1 MQIKELPVEQTDHS
15 PISELTLPAEFPEN
29 HSFAP
34 PLTSQGSISSPFN
47 ERSIVL
53 PERKT
58 RFRIVIADDDEKVIE
73 GLKNSLASHYA
84 KTLELRFW
92 QPEKNIANAPQ
103 PEQNPPTIEKSEE
116 NQPKDPLVAQIQDWM
131 QAGWRP
137 DAVIIDMNMDEGG
150 KHGVEYL
157 AALRNTEGC
166 FSLPVILA
174 TSDEYRDLDDVETTS
189 HAKLKDAREFE
200 PEEILYGKTADALF
214 LGQIGEHLLGWQRIA
229 RRRAWIKLLQKVAKK
244 LDGQT
249 LKVET
254 VAEEIVAYAV
264 QELEVESAFVR
275 WRTENDAYQL
285 VAVQQADRSNR
296 TLPAKGS
303 AVFPHE
309 VSILQDILGQ
319 GREPVVQ
326 NNLTESEAGIFKDS
340 ILGFRFLGA
349 GMVLGSASVG
359 FVTLLRT
366 PNANVFEA
374 VLDGR
379 YLSVLTRL
387 LAAVLGR
394 AQLMR
399 DRQTALLTFA
409 NQVAQAT
416 DEKLVC
422 EELVKTLHQE
432 LHDGEDFKAKVSVRL
447 LDFGEGMLKAKA
459 RHGLLSTGEDIS
471 INAAQSIHALCIRR
485 YNQGKKSPKTEEVA
499 EKAKETTEYVKIED
513 VTDPKWAAQFRNT
526 CVNGVQVHSELCVPL
541 AIGDYAIGGVNLEH
555 TDTDFYRKHDVGF
568 VQAAA
573 GLAATAIERIKT
585 AKMLV
590 GMADFTHY
598 FPREETD
605 VLNQRLHNLLYE
617 FSGYSVLVDID
628 IDPDDAWYVRD
639 VVCQFNGTT
648 KEKIR
653 AQLESQYQTKWD
665 QTWVS
670 KSYHQKKWINK
681 WADFTADT
689 NEFLAVELAL
699 PVENMPDAI
708 ITQQAD
714 ALLWFRRDDAPP
726 HRVLLLMWGLPPP
739 MNAASIELLGSLA
752 RLFSE
757 LDNRQQN
764 IKELVQKNI
773 IGEQAAEIGHVM
785 QHFRH
790 RLGNLSGA
798 LNTHI
803 ERLDTAYTQ
812 HNPMRYQQALVDLRR
827 TARAIAN
834 SFNKSKGYVKD
845 IEKTTVQLQE
855 IIDNACQSTG
865 LKERLE
871 SMSLHLAIPSDIQV
885 HTDVEIAALVLFSLL
900 ENALDAMKMQPTPII
915 RLIAKRS
922 DKQVILQ
929 VYDNGAGVSQNF
941 RQKLFKWGK
950 TTKSEGLG
958 SALAFAKTRMKL
970 LGGDLVFPTSQ
981 PTIGALFEMYLP
993 MPLEEKMP

>member
-1 MQIKELPVEQTDHS
+1 MEQHNHS

-34 PLTSQGSISSPFN
+34 PLASQGSLPTPAN
-47 ERSIVL
+47 ERFIVL

-58 RFRIVIADDDEKVIE
+58 RFKIVIADDDEKVIE

-92 QPEKNIANAPQ
+92 RPEKNIANATQ
-103 PEQNPPTIEKSEE
+103 PEQSPSTIEKSEE

-174 TSDEYRDLDDVETTS
+174 TSDEYRDLDDTETTS
-189 HAKLKDAREFE
+189 HARLKDAREFE
-200 PEEILYGKTADALF
+200 PEAILYGKTADALF

-229 RRRAWIKLLQKVAKK
+229 RRRAWVKLLQKVAKK

-249 LKVET
+249 VKVET

-285 VAVQQADRSNR
+285 VAVQQADSSNR
-296 TLPAKGS
+296 TLPGKES
-303 AVFPHE
+303 AVSPQE
-309 VSILQDILGQ
+309 VPILEEILGKE
-319 GREPVVQ
+319 REPVVRE
-326 NNLTESEAGIFKDS
+326 NLTRTEAGIYKDS
-340 ILGFRFLGA
+340 IFEFRFLGA

-459 RHGLLSTGEDIS
+459 RHGLLSTGENIS
-471 INAAQSIHALCIRR
+471 INAAKSIHALCIRR
-485 YNQGKKSPKTEEVA
+485 YNQS
-499 EKAKETTEYVKIED
+499 KEPYIKIEN
-513 VTDPKWAAQFRNT
+513 VTAPEWLDKFRNT

-555 TDTDFYRKHDVGF
+555 TSKDFYRKHDVGF

-585 AKMLV
+585 ANMLV
-590 GMADFTHY
+590 GMADFAHH
-598 FPREETD
+598 FQKEETD
-605 VLNQRLHNLLYE
+605 SLNRRLHNLLYE

-628 IDPDDAWYVRD
+628 LAAPWRVRE
-639 VVCQFNGTT
+639 VVCKFKGTT
-648 KEKIR
+648 TKDVREKLE
-653 AQLESQYQTKWD
+653 AQYAREWED
-665 QTWVS
+665 TWVS
-670 KSYHQKKWINK
+670 RCYHQKKWINQ
-681 WADFTADT
+681 WADFTNNT
-689 NEFLAVELAL
+689 NEFLPVELAP

-708 ITQQAD
+708 TTQQAD

-726 HRVLLLMWGLPPP
+726 HRVLLLMWLLPPP

-757 LDNRQQN
+757 LDNRQEH
-764 IKELVQKNI
+764 IKDLRDKNM
-773 IGEQAAEIGHVM
+773 IGEQAAMVGHVM

-790 RLGNLSGA
+790 RLGNLSGR
-798 LNTHI
+798 LTTHI
-803 ERLDTAYTQ
+803 EGTDEAHSQNDSERYLKRLA
-812 HNPMRYQQALVDLRR
+812 ALRA
-827 TARAIAN
+827 TARDIAN
-834 SFNKSKGYVKD
+834 SFSRAKGYVKK
-845 IEKTTVQLQE
+845 IEKSTLPLQKL
-855 IIDNACQSTG
+855 IDQAWEFKELEEG
-865 LKERLE
+865 LSHVTLQQ
-871 SMSLHLAIPSDIQV
+871 AIPSDVLIY
-885 HTDVEIAALVLFSLL
+885 TDVDIAAVVLFSLL
-900 ENALDAMKMQPTPII
+900 ENALDAMKEQPHPVIQLSAKCSEAQVTLQII
-915 RLIAKRS
+915 
-922 DKQVILQ
+922 
-929 VYDNGAGVSQNF
+929 DNGTGVSTKF
-941 RQKLFKWGK
+941 RKKLFEWGA
-950 TTKSEGLG
+950 TTKSGGLG
-958 SALAFAKTRMKL
+958 SALAFARTRMKL
-970 LGGDLVFPTSQ
+970 LGGDLVFPATQ
-981 PTIGALFEMYLP
+981 PTVGALFEMHLP
-993 MPLEEKMP
+993 TPPKEHAE